1 MPKMKTHSGTKK
13 RVKRTAGDKFKV
25 AHANHSHLKS
35 NKNKNTVRNNR
46 SANFLSSSDVK
57 RIKGN
62 LDNIK

>member
-13 RVKRTAGDKFKV
+13 RVKKTGSGLFKV
-25 AHANHSHLKS
+25 SHAQHNHLKS

-46 SANFLSSSDVK
+46 SANYLSSSDAK

>member
-13 RVKRTAGDKFKV
+13 RVKRTANGNFKV
-25 AHANHSHLKS
+25 AHAQHNHLKS

-46 SANFLSSSDVK
+46 SANYLSSSDVK
-57 RIKGN
+57 RIKAN